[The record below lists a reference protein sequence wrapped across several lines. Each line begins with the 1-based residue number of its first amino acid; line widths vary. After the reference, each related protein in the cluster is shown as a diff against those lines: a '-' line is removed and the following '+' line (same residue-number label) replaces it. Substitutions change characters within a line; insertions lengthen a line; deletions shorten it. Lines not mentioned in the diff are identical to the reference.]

1 MIVARVRGRACL
13 LLSRTQA
20 ELREDPPRLVG
31 EAREGA
37 VELAAAREVEQGGGA
52 ERLRVD
58 LAGLGVGVGA
68 GLRVGVRV

>member
-1 MIVARVRGRACL
+1 MTYCGHGN
-13 LLSRTQA
+13 
-20 ELREDPPRLVG
+20 LVG

-58 LAGLGVGVGA
+58 LAGLGLGVGL
-68 GLRVGVRV
+68 GLGWGLGFRLG

>member
-1 MIVARVRGRACL
+1 MTYCGHGN
-13 LLSRTQA
+13 
-20 ELREDPPRLVG
+20 LVG

-58 LAGLGVGVGA
+58 LAGLGVGVG
-68 GLRVGVRV
+68 LRVGVRV